1 MKLSNPVFCQALF
14 SRFCVMFCLIS
25 FDCLVCSVQFVF
37 KILCFIL
44 FYWRFPKCRCVL
56 PILVYCLWS
65 KSVIHVMFLFSV
77 SCYLVLTS
85 CFILHLPSSS
95 CLIIWL
101 PREWF
106 SPVTCFLPSPDCSQ
120 LCPLTFMY
128 KQSLSPFVWCE
139 VVFVYMLFDSI
150 VHCLNF
156 WVQSIF
162 CSLFML
168 QVQIN
173 NLDFSS
179 SITGSFLH
187 LHRVISGLGFCH
199 LPRCDRSF
207 AHGHLCWQKR
217 QRLFLRKYFCT
228 CLNGTWQFYSL
239 KEATV
244 SVQCKSH

>member
-1 MKLSNPVFCQALF
+1 MSDFHLWLVIFHPLIVLS
-14 SRFCVMFCLIS
+14 CV
-25 FDCLVCSVQFVF
+25 
-37 KILCFIL
+37 
-44 FYWRFPKCRCVL
+44 P
-56 PILVYCLWS
+56 
-65 KSVIHVMFLFSV
+65 
-77 SCYLVLTS
+77 
-85 CFILHLPSSS
+85 LPSCINSPCLPLCDVRSS
-95 CLIIWL
+95 LSI
-101 PREWF
+101 
-106 SPVTCFLPSPDCSQ
+106 CFLTV
-120 LCPLTFMY
+120 LFI
-128 KQSLSPFVWCE
+128 VWISGYR
-139 VVFVYMLFDSI
+139 V
-150 VHCLNF
+150 
-156 WVQSIF
+156 IF

-199 LPRCDRSF
+199 LPRCDRSL